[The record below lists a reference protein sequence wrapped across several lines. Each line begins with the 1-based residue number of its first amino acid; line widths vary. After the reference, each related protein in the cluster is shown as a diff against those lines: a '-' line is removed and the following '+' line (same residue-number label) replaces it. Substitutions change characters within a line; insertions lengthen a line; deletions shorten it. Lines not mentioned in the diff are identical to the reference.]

1 MSNGVLITREPVVN
15 QQRAITANRLVV
27 HAPNIATAL
36 QAIDT
41 QREYWPTV
49 HPVFISFGRLVPTA
63 ELLDWQMPENA
74 LVEIP
79 AQALQ
84 YPQIQD
90 LIHSLK
96 DAGVPL
102 ALSWF
107 QPGAAWPADAD
118 CRFVLADSRKLAT
131 PEGAP
136 GLPLAWGLADIP
148 AFEAAVARGYAGAS
162 GWFFL
167 RGVTPSRQLAPSH
180 AQIVRLLNLVRNDAD
195 ITEIEHALKQDVS
208 LPYKLLRYI
217 NSAGFG
223 LMVEVQSFRHA
234 VTILGRDK
242 LNKWLSLLMVSASK
256 DPTAP
261 AVMQAAIARG
271 RMMEILGAHFFEKA
285 QLDNLFIT
293 GAFSLL
299 DVLLGTDI
307 DVVLDQMNLP
317 DAIRDALLNGEGVYA
332 SLLKLSIA
340 SESFLPDQLRGQCE
354 ALGLS
359 NEQVSSAI
367 LQAVAFADALSFG

>member
-1 MSNGVLITREPVVN
+1 
-15 QQRAITANRLVV
+15 
-27 HAPNIATAL
+27 
-36 QAIDT
+36 
-41 QREYWPTV
+41 
-49 HPVFISFGRLVPTA
+49 
-63 ELLDWQMPENA
+63 
-74 LVEIP
+74 
-79 AQALQ
+79 
-84 YPQIQD
+84 
-90 LIHSLK
+90 
-96 DAGVPL
+96 
-102 ALSWF
+102 
-107 QPGAAWPADAD
+107 
-118 CRFVLADSRKLAT
+118 
-131 PEGAP
+131 
-136 GLPLAWGLADIP
+136 
-148 AFEAAVARGYAGAS
+148 
-162 GWFFL
+162 
-167 RGVTPSRQLAPSH
+167 LAPSH

-242 LNKWLSLLMVSASK
+242 LNKWLSLLLVSASK

-317 DAIRDALLNGEGVYA
+317 DAIRDALLHGEGVYA

>member
-1 MSNGVLITREPVVN
+1 MSTGVLITREPVVN
-15 QQRAITANRLVV
+15 QQRAITANRLIV

-36 QAIDT
+36 QT
-41 QREYWPTV
+41 LEGLRPHWPTV

-63 ELLDWQMPENA
+63 ELLEWQAPESA
-74 LVEIP
+74 LIEIP
-79 AQALQ
+79 APALQ
-84 YPQIQD
+84 YPQIQE
-90 LIHSLK
+90 LVGRLSQ
-96 DAGVPL
+96 AGVPL
-102 ALSWF
+102 ALSWY
-107 QPGAAWPADAD
+107 QPGTQWPAEID
-118 CRFVLADSRKLAT
+118 CRFSLADSNKVSS
-131 PEGAP
+131 PMGAP
-136 GLPLAWGLADIP
+136 GLPLAWGLADVP
-148 AFEAAVARGYAGAS
+148 AFEKAVLQGYTGAA

-167 RGVTPSRQLAPSH
+167 KGVTPAKQLAPSH

-195 ITEIEHALKQDVS
+195 ITEIETALKQDVS

-217 NSAGFG
+217 NSVGFG

-242 LNKWLSLLMVSASK
+242 LNKWLSLLLVSASK
-256 DPTAP
+256 DPAAP

-271 RMMEILGAHFFEKA
+271 RMMEILGAHFFDKA

-299 DVLLGTDI
+299 DVLLGTGI
-307 DVVLDQMNLP
+307 DTVLEQMTLP
-317 DAIRDALLNGEGVYA
+317 EAICEALMTGEGAYA
-332 SLLKLSIA
+332 PLLKLAIT
-340 SESFLPDQLRGQCE
+340 SESFLPDQLRAQTD

-359 NEQVSSAI
+359 DQQVSEAL

>member
-1 MSNGVLITREPVVN
+1 MSTGVLITREPVVN

-27 HAPNIATAL
+27 HAPNIPTAL
-36 QAIDT
+36 QALET
-41 QREYWPTV
+41 QRQHWPAT
-49 HPVFISFGRLVPTA
+49 HTVFISFGRLVPT
-63 ELLDWQMPENA
+63 LDILNWQWPENA
-74 LVEIP
+74 LIEIP
-79 AQALQ
+79 APALQ
-84 YPQIQD
+84 YPQIQE
-90 LIHSLK
+90 LVGQCAQ
-96 DAGVPL
+96 AGIPL
-102 ALSWF
+102 ALSWY
-107 QPGAAWPADAD
+107 QPGVVWPAGTD
-118 CRFVLADSRKLAT
+118 CRFTLIDTHKLPT
-131 PEGAP
+131 PGQTP

-148 AFEAAVARGYAGAS
+148 AFEAALTRGFTGAS

-167 RGVTPSRQLAPSH
+167 KGVTPSRQLAPSH

-242 LNKWLSLLMVSASK
+242 LNKWLSLLLVSASK
-256 DPTAP
+256 DPAAP

-271 RMMEILGAHFFEKA
+271 RMMEILGAQFFDKA

-299 DVLLGTDI
+299 DVLLGSGI
-307 DVVLDQMNLP
+307 DVVLDQMTLP
-317 DAIRDALLNGEGVYA
+317 EAIRDALLHNEGAYA
-332 SLLKLSIA
+332 PLLKLAIS
-340 SESFLPDQLRGQCE
+340 SESFLPDQLRAQCE

-359 NEQVSSAI
+359 DQQVSAAI
-367 LQAVAFADALSFG
+367 MQAVAFADALSFS

>member
-1 MSNGVLITREPVVN
+1 MNNGVLITREPVVN

-27 HAPNIATAL
+27 HAPNIAAAL
-36 QAIDT
+36 QALET
-41 QREYWPTV
+41 QSEHWPAV
-49 HPVFISFGRLVPTA
+49 HPVFISFGRLVPTE
-63 ELLDWQMPENA
+63 ELLDCHLPENA

-84 YPQIQD
+84 YPQIQE
-90 LIHSLK
+90 LLHSLK
-96 DAGVPL
+96 EAGVPL

-107 QPGAAWPADAD
+107 QSGVQWPADVP
-118 CRFVLADSRKLAT
+118 CRFTLSDVRKQESPGST
-131 PEGAP
+131 P
-136 GLPLAWGLADIP
+136 GLPLAWGLNDVP
-148 AFEAAVARGYAGAS
+148 AFEAAVARGYTGAS

-167 RGVTPSRQLAPSH
+167 RGVTPSPELAPSH

-195 ITEIEHALKQDVS
+195 ITEIENALKQDVS

-242 LNKWLSLLMVSASK
+242 LNKWLSLLLVSASK
-256 DPTAP
+256 DPAAP

-271 RMMEILGAHFFEKA
+271 RMMEILGVQFFDKA

-299 DVLLGTDI
+299 DVLLESAL
-307 DVVLDQMNLP
+307 DVVLDQMTLP
-317 DAIRDALLNGEGVYA
+317 DLIRDALLHREGAYA
-332 SLLKLSIA
+332 SLLNLAIA
-340 SESFLPDQLRGQCE
+340 SESFLPNDLRTQSE

-359 NEQVSSAI
+359 DDQVSSAI
-367 LQAVAFADALSFG
+367 LQAVSFADALSF